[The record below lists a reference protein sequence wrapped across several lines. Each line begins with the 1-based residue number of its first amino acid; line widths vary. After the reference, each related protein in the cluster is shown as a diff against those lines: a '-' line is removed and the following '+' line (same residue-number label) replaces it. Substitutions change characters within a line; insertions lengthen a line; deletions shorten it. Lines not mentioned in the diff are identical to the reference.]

1 MGDIQLC
8 PDMDAGECFSAIGCD
23 SEYYADVVAE
33 GVAITLADPN
43 LAEDP
48 ETAIAYWAGG
58 CKVIVD
64 CMVDEDA
71 CDEDTVA
78 AIAAND
84 DPENGL
90 CQDGEPGE
98 FLECLYM
105 DISCPWVWAVLDAAA
120 EKEKTMKMKKMEMM
134 KKLKAKMQLKMME
147 QKKKAA
153 AVTKAAALKTLLRA
167 LKL

>member
-90 CQDGEPGE
+90 CQDGDDEEAKGQ
-98 FLECLYM
+98 
-105 DISCPWVWAVLDAAA
+105 DAAEDDGA
-120 EKEKTMKMKKMEMM
+120 EEEGRGGDEGRGSED
-134 KKLKAKMQLKMME
+134 ASQSSE
-147 QKKKAA
+147 
-153 AVTKAAALKTLLRA
+153 ALSYGPTCHSDVLPK
-167 LKL
+167 